1 MFRKK
6 KKNYV
11 SNIDLFLSEFDRKHP
26 KSEAQL
32 AEIQKY
38 NRIYA
43 LRENP
48 IAENIHEDEFFS

>member
-6 KKNYV
+6 LKRFV
-11 SNIDLFLSEFDRKHP
+11 SNIDLFLLEFDRTHS

-43 LRENP
+43 LRDK
-48 IAENIHEDEFFS
+48 AVAANIHEDEFFS